1 MLGSDDS
8 TTSGRPRLSRKLV
21 VAALCTDREGRVLLT
36 RRRDEQPMGG
46 LWELPGGKVEQGE
59 APAVALARELDEE
72 LGCGCEVGA
81 VHEVVHHL
89 YPGFELVMIVYR
101 VELRGLPAPR
111 EVAELAWVAP
121 AQLPGYEVLPADV
134 ALLHLIAQRG
144 HVVPPAPEPASFES
158 LTRDPRTGSLNAHHL
173 HHRLVEEI
181 ERARRYTRPLSLILI
196 DVDDLG
202 AINDRHGRAV
212 GDQII
217 AQLVALMTQSAR
229 AIDSVGRVSGSGFAL
244 LLPET
249 PAGAALGISERLRAD
264 IAARRF
270 VARGP
275 VEGVRHELQCTV
287 SCGVAAARPGRSAE
301 TEGVLAR
308 ADAALWR
315 AKLAGRNRT
324 VVDSDET

>member
-1 MLGSDDS
+1 MRSSDDS
-8 TTSGRPRLSRKLV
+8 TISGRSQLPRKLV
-21 VAALCTDREGRVLLT
+21 VAALCTDREGRVLLS

-46 LWELPGGKVEQGE
+46 LWELPGGKVESGE
-59 APAVALARELDEE
+59 DPAAALARELDEE

-81 VHEVVHHL
+81 VHEVVHHV
-89 YPGFELVMIVYR
+89 YPRFELVMIVYR
-101 VELRGLPAPR
+101 VELRGLPAAR
-111 EVAELAWVAP
+111 QVAELAWVAP
-121 AQLPGYEVLPADV
+121 AQLTAYEVLPADV
-134 ALLHLIAQRG
+134 ALLRRIAQRG
-144 HVVPPAPEPASFES
+144 HVVPPAPEAATFES
-158 LTRDPRTGSLNAHHL
+158 LTRDPGTGSLNAHHL

-181 ERARRYTRPLSLILI
+181 ERASRYARPLSLILI
-196 DVDDLG
+196 DVDELA

-217 AQLVALMTQSAR
+217 AQLVALMTHSAR
-229 AIDSVGRVSGSGFAL
+229 AIDRVGRVNGGGFAL

-270 VARGP
+270 IASGP

-287 SCGVAAARPGRSAE
+287 SCGVAAARPGRSVE
-301 TEGVLAR
+301 SEGLLAR

-315 AKLAGRNRT
+315 AKITGRNRT
-324 VVDSDET
+324 VVDSDGA

>member
-1 MLGSDDS
+1 MHGSDDS
-8 TTSGRPRLSRKLV
+8 TAARAQSPRKLV

-36 RRRDEQPMGG
+36 RRREEQPMGG
-46 LWELPGGKVEQGE
+46 LWELPGGKVESGE
-59 APAVALARELDEE
+59 APAAALARELAEE
-72 LGCGCEVGA
+72 LGCGCEVGV
-81 VHEVVHHL
+81 VHEVVHHA
-89 YPGFELVMIVYR
+89 YPDFELVMIVYR
-101 VELRGLPAPR
+101 VELRGAPAAR

-121 AQLPGYEVLPADV
+121 ARLPSYEVLPADV
-134 ALLHLIAQRG
+134 ALLQGIALRG
-144 HVVPPAPEPASFES
+144 HVVPPAPEAATFAS

-181 ERARRYTRPLSLILI
+181 ERARRYGRPLSLILI
-196 DVDDLG
+196 DVDALG
-202 AINDRHGRAV
+202 TINDRHGRAA

-217 AQLVALMTQSAR
+217 FQLVGVMTQSAR
-229 AIDSVGRVSGSGFAL
+229 AIDRVARLSGGGFAL

-270 VARGP
+270 VARTA
-275 VEGVRHELQCTV
+275 VEGFEQELHCTV
-287 SCGVAAARPGRSAE
+287 SCGVAATRAGRSAE
-301 TEGVLAR
+301 SEGLLAR

-324 VVDSDET
+324 VVDSNGGT